1 MSKDQ
6 YVVHDDPTMK
16 PKTIDIELKFKN
28 ERVSLQI
35 NGAKYPDTMSAREF
49 VDEQVK
55 TQESRSTSRVESVE
69 YWVNVKADK

>member
-6 YVVHDDPTMK
+6 FTVHDDPTMK
-16 PKTIDIELKFKN
+16 PKTIDVQLGFKDKKIKAQITNAKFTT
-28 ERVSLQI
+28 S
-35 NGAKYPDTMSAREF
+35 AKEY

-55 TQESRSTSRVESVE
+55 LVEQLRNERVESVE